1 MSEVLT
7 NESDVALRAMWGH
20 HITFGRPF
28 LAPGCRICLPDGV
41 TGIPHPV
48 PLHPEGRRVS
58 GAGPFGWPVAPGG
71 AGGEVDLGLL
81 PPRGTAGE
89 LVYLTGFREGWYEVE
104 SPAHGIGCRVG
115 WDAGTMPYLWF
126 WQEFGAARGYPWYG
140 RHYNIGLEPFPSYPT
155 NGLAEAV
162 ENGTALFIGPREERR
177 FELTAGVFEVGGG

>member
-28 LAPGCRICLPDGV
+28 LTPGCRIRLPEGV
-41 TGIPHPV
+41 TAIPHPV
-48 PLHPEGRRVS
+48 SLHSEGRRVS
-58 GAGPFGWPVAPGG
+58 GDGPFGWPVVPGVD
-71 AGGEVDLGLL
+71 GGEVDLGLL
-81 PPRGTAGE
+81 PPPGTAGE
-89 LVYLTGFREGWYEVE
+89 LVYLTRFREGWYEVE

-140 RHYNIGLEPFPSYPT
+140 RHYNIGLEPFSSYPT

-162 ENGTALFIGPREERR
+162 ENGTALSIGPREERR
-177 FELTAGVFEVGGG
+177 FDLTTEVFGVGEA